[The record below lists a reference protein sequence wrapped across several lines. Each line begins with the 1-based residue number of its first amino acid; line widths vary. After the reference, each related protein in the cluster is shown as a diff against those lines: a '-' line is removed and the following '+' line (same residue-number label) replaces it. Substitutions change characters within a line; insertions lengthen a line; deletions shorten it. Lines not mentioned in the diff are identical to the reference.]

1 MTLAESVARV
11 PFDANLRRLEGKK
24 GLVIGIANEHSI
36 AYGCARAFRSFGAEL
51 AITYLNDKAKPY
63 VEPLARA
70 LEAPIVMPLDV
81 QAEGQL
87 EAVFEEIG
95 RRWGRLDFA
104 LHSIAFAPR
113 ADLHGRVVDCS
124 REGFLVAMDV
134 SCHSFIR
141 MARLAEP
148 LMKNGGALFT
158 MSYFGA
164 ERVVENYN
172 LMGPVK
178 AALEAEAR
186 YLAAE
191 LGPKGI
197 RVHAISPGPLR
208 TRAASGIAHFDEL
221 LDRAAARAPARRLVT
236 IEDVGFAVAGLATDA
251 AKLMT
256 GDTVYIDG
264 GYHIMG

>member
-1 MTLAESVARV
+1 MPPARDLDPCRSMPTSAASRAKRV
-11 PFDANLRRLEGKK
+11 
-24 GLVIGIANEHSI
+24 LVIGIANENSI

-63 VEPLARA
+63 VEPLAGA
-70 LEAPIVMPLDV
+70 LEAPIFMPLDV
-81 QAEGQL
+81 QVEGQL
-87 EAVFEEIG
+87 EAVFEEIE
-95 RRWGRLDFA
+95 RRWGQLDFA

-124 REGFLVAMDV
+124 REGFLLAMDV

-148 LMKNGGALFT
+148 LMKDGGALFT

-178 AALEAEAR
+178 AALEASAR

-191 LGPKGI
+191 LSPKGI
-197 RVHAISPGPLR
+197 RVHAISPGPLK

-221 LDRAAARAPARRLVT
+221 LDKAAARAPARRLVT

-251 AKLMT
+251 AKLIT
-256 GDTVYIDG
+256 GDTIYIDG

>member
-1 MTLAESVARV
+1 MSQTEPARPV

-24 GLVIGIANEHSI
+24 GLVIGIANENSI

-63 VEPLARA
+63 VGPLARA
-70 LEAPIVMPLDV
+70 LEAPILMPLDV
-81 QAEGQL
+81 QVEGQL
-87 EAVFEEIG
+87 EAVFKEIEV
-95 RRWGRLDFA
+95 RWGRLDFA

-124 REGFLVAMDV
+124 REGFLLAMDV

-148 LMKNGGALFT
+148 LMKDGGALFT
-158 MSYFGA
+158 MSYYGA
-164 ERVVENYN
+164 EKVVENYN

-178 AALEAEAR
+178 AALEAAAR

-197 RVHAISPGPLR
+197 RVHAISPGPLK
-208 TRAASGIAHFDEL
+208 TRAASGIADFDDL
-221 LDRAAARAPARRLVT
+221 LNQAAARAPARRLVT

>member
-1 MTLAESVARV
+1 MPPPEQVRPV

-24 GLVIGIANEHSI
+24 GLVIGIANESSI
-36 AYGCARAFRSFGAEL
+36 AWGCARAFRSFGAEL
-51 AITYLNDKAKPY
+51 AITYLNEKARPY
-63 VEPLARA
+63 VEPLAAA
-70 LEAPIVMPLDV
+70 LEAPILMPLDV
-81 QAEGQL
+81 QVEGQL
-87 EAVFEEIG
+87 EAVFAEIG
-95 RRWGRLDFA
+95 RRWGQLDFA

-124 REGFLVAMDV
+124 REGFLLAMDV

-148 LMKNGGALFT
+148 LMKEGGALFT
-158 MSYFGA
+158 MSYYGA
-164 ERVVENYN
+164 EKVVENYN

-178 AALEAEAR
+178 AALEASAR

-197 RVHAISPGPLR
+197 RVHAISPGPLK
-208 TRAASGIAHFDEL
+208 TRAASGIADFDDLRNES
-221 LDRAAARAPARRLVT
+221 AARAPARSLVT
-236 IEDVGFAVAGLATDA
+236 IEDVGFATAGLATDA
-251 AKLMT
+251 AKLIT

>member
-1 MTLAESVARV
+1 MPSTETVRPV

-24 GLVIGIANEHSI
+24 GLVVGIANENSI
-36 AYGCARAFRSFGAEL
+36 AYGCARAFQSFGAEL

-63 VEPLARA
+63 VEPLAVT
-70 LEAPIVMPLDV
+70 LEAPILMPLDV
-81 QAEGQL
+81 QVEGQM
-87 EAVFEEIG
+87 EAVFDAID

-124 REGFLVAMDV
+124 REGFLLAMDV

-148 LMKNGGALFT
+148 LMMNSGALFT

-178 AALEAEAR
+178 AALEASAR

-197 RVHAISPGPLR
+197 RVHAISPGPLK
-208 TRAASGIAHFDEL
+208 TRAASGIAQFDEL
-221 LDRAAARAPARRLVT
+221 LDKAAARAPARRLVT

-251 AKLMT
+251 AKLIT